1 MGINQL
7 IYNIPLDLL
16 ERWFK
21 YCLLLIPQ
29 VCVVVVMAF
38 VSIRCQWFRR
48 ALRGVELEW
57 KPRISLALIFGVVG
71 IFSDFAGIR
80 LNLDDPTQFES
91 FASGNNPL
99 SLKPNEAVIGLR
111 YALVLA
117 GGLIG
122 GPWVG
127 LGAGL
132 LAGAGR
138 YFIMSGRIADV
149 ATITTLL
156 LGLGAGGARYYL
168 PKWSMTTTGVLV
180 VGLTGTAV
188 RGLLIFFSKDA
199 NGLSIEA
206 FIPYAVVNVM
216 SCVLF
221 VMIMRDLDRDWLERE
236 AREAKFR
243 AVRAQ
248 VEPHML
254 NNTLSAVQS
263 LVYNDP
269 DKAYDYIGKLGK
281 FFAETREQCASIHAS
296 IPLKLELGQLKRY
309 LEFQQLRFPEKLDC
323 DIDNIPHELL
333 DCQIPSRSLL
343 TLTENALTHG
353 RRGHPD
359 GFELRVC
366 AEDLGDSLAIRV
378 KDNGCGIPPERLVR
392 LGKERVDSKQGEGS
406 ALYQLQ
412 QSLVAFPGRA
422 GLNIAS
428 EQSKSG
434 AYTEITLTL
443 PKLREPW

>member
-1 MGINQL
+1 METQHL
-7 IYNIPLDLL
+7 IDNLPLDLL
-16 ERWFK
+16 QRWLK
-21 YCLLLIPQ
+21 YCLLLTPQ

-48 ALRGVELEW
+48 ALRGVEVEW
-57 KPRISLALIFGVVG
+57 KPRICLALIFGVVG
-71 IFSDFAGIR
+71 ILSDFAGIR

-91 FASGNNPL
+91 FASGDNPL
-99 SLKPNEAVIGLR
+99 SLKPREAVIGLR
-111 YALVLA
+111 YALMLA
-117 GGLIG
+117 GGLLG

-127 LGAGL
+127 LGSGL
-132 LAGAGR
+132 LAGSWR
-138 YFIMSGRIADV
+138 YFITGGDIAS
-149 ATITTLL
+149 AASITTLL
-156 LGLGAGGARYYL
+156 LGFGAGLARHYL
-168 PKWSMTTTGVLV
+168 PQRSMTPPGALAI
-180 VGLTGTAV
+180 GLTGMVV
-188 RGLLIFFSKDA
+188 RGVIIICSPHTK
-199 NGLSIEA
+199 GLSIEA
-206 FIPYAVVNVM
+206 FVPYAIVNVM

-236 AREAKFR
+236 AREASMR

-248 VEPHML
+248 IEPHML

-263 LVYNDP
+263 LVYTDP

-281 FFAETREQCASIHAS
+281 FLAETREQCASLHAS
-296 IPLKLELGQLKRY
+296 IPLKLELEQLNRY
-309 LEFQQLRFPEKLDC
+309 LDFQQLRFPEKLDC

-333 DCQIPSRSLL
+333 DCQIPPRSLL

-392 LGKERVDSKQGEGS
+392 LGKERVDSNQGNGS

-412 QSLVAFPGRA
+412 QSLEACPGHA
-422 GLNIAS
+422 ELNIAS
-428 EQSKSG
+428 EQNELG
-434 AYTEITLTL
+434 AYTEIALTL
-443 PKLREPW
+443 PKRREPW

>member
-1 MGINQL
+1 MEINQL
-7 IYNIPLDLL
+7 IDNMPLDLL
-16 ERWFK
+16 QHWLK

-38 VSIRCQWFRR
+38 VAIRCHWFRR

-57 KPRISLALIFGVVG
+57 KPRISLALIFGVAG
-71 IFSDFAGIR
+71 ILSDFAGIR
-80 LNLDDPTQFES
+80 LNLDHPTQFES

-99 SLKPNEAVIGLR
+99 SLNPREAVIGLR

-127 LGAGL
+127 FGSGL

-138 YFIMSGRIADV
+138 YFIMGGDIAHI

-156 LGLGAGGARYYL
+156 LGLGAGGARHYL
-168 PKWSMTTTGVLV
+168 PRWSMTTMGALV
-180 VGLTGTAV
+180 IGLTGTAV
-188 RGLLIFFSKDA
+188 RGLIIFFSKDT

-206 FIPYAVVNVM
+206 FIPYAIVNVM

-221 VMIMRDLDRDWLERE
+221 VMIMRDLDRDWLEWE

-263 LVYNDP
+263 LVYTDP

-296 IPLKLELGQLKRY
+296 IPLKLELEQLRLY
-309 LEFQQLRFPEKLDC
+309 LEFQQLRFPEQLAC
-323 DIDNIPHELL
+323 NIDNIPHELL
-333 DCQIPSRSLL
+333 DCQIAPRSLL
-343 TLTENALTHG
+343 TLAENALTHG
-353 RRGHPD
+353 RRGRPD
-359 GFELRVC
+359 RFEMRVS

-378 KDNGCGIPPERLVR
+378 KDNGCGIPPARLAR
-392 LGKERVDSKQGEGS
+392 LGKEPVDSKQGNGS

-412 QSLVAFPGRA
+412 QSLEACPGHA
-422 GLNIAS
+422 ELNIAS
-428 EQSKSG
+428 GHG

-443 PKLREPW
+443 PKWREPW